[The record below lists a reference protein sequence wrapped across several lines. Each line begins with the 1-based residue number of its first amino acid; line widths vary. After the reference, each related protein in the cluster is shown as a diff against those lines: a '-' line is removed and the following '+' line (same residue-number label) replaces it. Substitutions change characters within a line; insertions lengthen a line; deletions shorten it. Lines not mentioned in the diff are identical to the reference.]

1 MVLWAQ
7 KQKNLSK
14 NNHMQEKRLTTPLD
28 LIISHSQL
36 ITSSRNLKNLLDTTE
51 RVLCIRVII
60 FISHGFVLKIAQI
73 WIVSATFK
81 RIDVTTVCQFWKI
94 LQFESKTS
102 ETYLELSN
110 DSEKNSLEN
119 KEFVKRPI
127 NNLEYLISLWIS
139 YYFRESF

>member
-1 MVLWAQ
+1 MVLWTQ
-7 KQKNLSK
+7 IQKNLSK
-14 NNHMQEKRLTTPLD
+14 NNHIQEKRLTTPLD

-73 WIVSATFK
+73 WMVSATFK

-127 NNLEYLISLWIS
+127 NNFEYLISLWIS